1 MLIVK
6 FLRAGLDVAVLSP
19 NVATV
24 LEVKWSDE
32 KKFQTK
38 KFYV

>member
-1 MLIVK
+1 MTN
-6 FLRAGLDVAVLSP
+6 RLSVVHSDP
-19 NVATV
+19 EILATV